1 MKRYKNIIPEYD
13 EFKEVIQTRKP
24 YDIRINTIKSSK
36 PEVIE
41 SLKENKIEYEQ
52 RKWNKNFI
60 KTYSNPGK
68 TLEHWLGHYYIQ
80 ESVSGIPTLA
90 LNPKPN
96 EKILDL
102 CAAPGSKTTQISAK
116 MNNTGTILANDVR
129 QNRIRS
135 LLSNIY
141 RIGSTNVQVTQK
153 DGRNLKETPK
163 FNRVI
168 ADVPCSSEG
177 SVREKK
183 ELKNG
188 AEIDRIKRNT
198 KTQTQLLEKAFRMTK
213 ENGTIVYS
221 TCTFA
226 PEENELIVSKFL
238 ERGELKK
245 LNFDFPHSNGITE
258 WKNEKLNDELKK
270 CIRVYPHQLDS
281 GGIFVAK
288 FEKNG

>member
-188 AEIDRIKRNT
+188 AEIDRIKRHT

>member
-163 FNRVI
+163 FDKVI

-188 AEIDRIKRNT
+188 AEIDRIKRHT